1 MVDKEKSPI
10 SYEKKQHVVL
20 QNQIFHLLVV
30 IFLFQTLFM
39 KKTCLIAAFSLG
51 VLMQS
56 FAQQKPFNIVFDL
69 TTNDTATHQ
78 RLIRWINGIVTSYQ
92 DAKVEVVFYGRALDM
107 ILKDKST
114 VASDIIKLGT
124 EKKVTFAACEHAMQV
139 FNINK
144 SQLLN
149 GVTTVP
155 DALYELVTKQ
165 AEGYGYIKVS
175 N

>member
-1 MVDKEKSPI
+1 M
-10 SYEKKQHVVL
+10 KK
-20 QNQIFHLLVV
+20 
-30 IFLFQTLFM
+30 IFLVAIFFLAIMTQT
-39 KKTCLIAAFSLG
+39 
-51 VLMQS
+51 

-69 TTNDTATHQ
+69 TTSDTATHS
-78 RLIRWINGIVTSYQ
+78 RLIRWINGIVASYP
-92 DAKVEVVFYGRALDM
+92 DARIEVVFYGKALDM
-107 ILKDKST
+107 IVKDKST
-114 VASDIIKLGT
+114 VAGDIIKLGT

-165 AEGYGYIKVS
+165 AEGYGYIKVT